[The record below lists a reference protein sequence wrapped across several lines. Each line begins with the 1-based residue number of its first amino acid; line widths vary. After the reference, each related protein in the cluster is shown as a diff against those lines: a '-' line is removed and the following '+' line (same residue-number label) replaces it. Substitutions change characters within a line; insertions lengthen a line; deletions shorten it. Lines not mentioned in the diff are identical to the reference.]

1 MPSSALKQITEA
13 IPVDSTLLPDS
24 IQSSICRREIDKALS
39 GCHQLNTW
47 LAAHLGDVFDKLEL
61 VDDNDKY
68 EYSFRDYFLLEY
80 ADSIMDSSSEHDLWR
95 VVAQYFAAAGE
106 EGRNRL
112 REFIVRVSV
121 RLTPNEKGKDKA
133 AEAEDGMEVEGSDS
147 VVAQFQDLIDL
158 RAVCQEF
165 DLKAEFEMI
174 GQIVAERLVRR
185 GDLGQAAAI
194 CLMAENGFTLSR
206 IAEKILTAYVE
217 QGPEKFLELVGT
229 LPAQALYDN
238 EDGLF
243 AELAVTGN
251 SEGDSRSAM
260 AMYAA
265 RLQFLSDLRDYLLFL
280 KRDDRERAAAR
291 LYKILTAVNT
301 PVEFWSVL
309 LADSVELL
317 EDEEILFGPAETMEL
332 MRVLEDVLANA
343 RFAPGDYLRQLWR
356 YIQRQEKGGLQ
367 DAKPA
372 SGKAEDIKQET
383 EIALQRLELVRL
395 ALARN
400 LSRAMVAGLDY

>member
-1 MPSSALKQITEA
+1 MDS
-13 IPVDSTLLPDS
+13 IPVDTTVLPDS
-24 IQSSICRREIDKALS
+24 IQSSICLREIDKALS

-61 VDDNDKY
+61 VDDSDKY
-68 EYSFRDYFLLEY
+68 EYSYRDYFLLEY

-95 VVAQYFAAAGE
+95 VIAQYLAAAGE

-121 RLTPNEKGKDKA
+121 RMSPIDKGKDKSA
-133 AEAEDGMEVEGSDS
+133 NAEDEGMDVEGSDS

-158 RAVCQEF
+158 RATCQEC
-165 DLKAEFEMI
+165 DMKEEFEMI

-185 GDLGQAAAI
+185 GDYGKAAAI

-206 IAEKILTAYVE
+206 IAEKILSAYVE
-217 QGPEKFLELVGT
+217 DGPEKFLELVGS

-243 AELAVTGN
+243 SELAVTGN
-251 SEGDSRSAM
+251 DEGNSRSAI

-301 PVEFWSVL
+301 PVEFWAVL

-317 EDEEILFGPAETMEL
+317 EGE
-332 MRVLEDVLANA
+332 
-343 RFAPGDYLRQLWR
+343 
-356 YIQRQEKGGLQ
+356 
-367 DAKPA
+367 
-372 SGKAEDIKQET
+372 S
-383 EIALQRLELVRL
+383 
-395 ALARN
+395 
-400 LSRAMVAGLDY
+400 S